1 MILIT
6 ICSKEK
12 ITMTKQ
18 EYDKV
23 IKIIDSYMTILHES
37 TYSPRLVLT
46 TFGFSKVKEELK
58 TLIKEKK

>member
-1 MILIT
+1 
-6 ICSKEK
+6 
-12 ITMTKQ
+12 MTKQ

-37 TYSPRLVLT
+37 TYSQRLVLT

>member
-1 MILIT
+1 
-6 ICSKEK
+6 
-12 ITMTKQ
+12 MTKQ

-23 IKIIDSYMTILHES
+23 IKIIDSYMTTLHES

>member
-1 MILIT
+1 MIHSMT
-6 ICSKEK
+6 VSKEK

-46 TFGFSKVKEELK
+46 NFGFSKVKEELK
-58 TLIKEKK
+58 ALIKEKK

>member
-1 MILIT
+1 MT
-6 ICSKEK
+6 VSKEK

-23 IKIIDSYMTILHES
+23 IQIIESYMTIMHES

-46 TFGFSKVKEELK
+46 TFGFSKAKQELK
-58 TLIKEKK
+58 ELIKEK